1 MADPKVSLQIAA
13 VDAFSNTF
21 SAVQNELVGLQA
33 DFNKA
38 SKEMAKSSE
47 GAAEGSKRLANNTGK
62 TREEVGGLNS
72 MLGSMAQYV
81 ATAFS
86 VGAIIAFA
94 KESFNASLQ
103 MDAINSKL
111 KMMTG
116 SSEKAGQEWE
126 FIRAEAKRLRLDLR
140 GVAEEYSSFAVATK
154 NTSMEGEGARK
165 MFTGVAEAATALRLP
180 AEQTSRVLYQFQQML
195 SKGKVNMEDLKTA
208 SESFPGLLRQVADAL
223 GITTAQLL
231 DQMQKGELMAA
242 DVLPKLADQL
252 HKTYGQAAVEAADKG
267 RGALNRFT
275 TSVFEL
281 KIKLGQA
288 TEGGAGGFLW
298 FITAVVDVLKDSIS
312 WTQQAKIYWG
322 ALFDKAAAWVNAGGL
337 IGLMKGGPE
346 ARAEL
351 QAEFD
356 AIDAMA
362 EHAWNKT
369 IEISKK
375 GVQKQAG
382 EDARNS
388 QRRRDE
394 AIKTGEDLA
403 KIELAYAKAVG
414 AAEVELT
421 QEAAK
426 AYQERIKDAEAYYDQ
441 KKAAAKSNDE
451 EVAWEQ
457 IKTNKLK
464 ELAKQHARD
473 NEIIQARMAQR
484 AVDLRK
490 EGLENEFLNIR
501 QQAANRVITSQ
512 QAETRIT
519 RLTVASLRDQYEAR
533 RAVAAKIKEIY
544 GDNSTEYKSSLKEQQ
559 TSHKAYV
566 DANLAAY
573 KKYSDEIKSIDQ
585 QIADF
590 RLSIQQKV
598 ADLAQKG
605 MTEAAKYADNQK
617 RFDEAVS
624 KSRAALA
631 QGDYETAQKFA
642 KQAEELASRL
652 ADKKALDN
660 TKLEELEKAHKKRI
674 SEIDQQSLGQQTDQ
688 QKKAT
693 DAAKEN
699 AEYETKK
706 AALLKEQV
714 ATSEGITNA
723 TAALNTVEQLGVS
736 IMEAKRAAS
745 ADALAKLKEIQAMP
759 LDPKNLQINLDES
772 ALAKTRATMSDLT
785 KTETKTIVIRTVGG
799 GSEQAVFS
807 AGSTSGFYGGGK
819 VMNGSPFRDSVS
831 AILANDEWVINNRA
845 TGYWGDNVMAAIN
858 NPLSAAGQQISAMI
872 RCASPANAAPLGTL
886 NLQVAGGVFPV
897 QGPIDVLS
905 QLTTAVRRLQK
916 TRPQ

>member
-21 SAVQNELVGLQA
+21 SAVQNELVAMQA
-33 DFNKA
+33 EFNKA
-38 SKEMAKSSE
+38 SRGMASDSQNVTQRIEKL
-47 GAAEGSKRLANNTGK
+47 GSMTEKPARDI
-62 TREEVGGLNS
+62 GGLNGL
-72 MLGSMAQYV
+72 LGQMAQYV
-81 ATAFS
+81 VAAFS
-86 VGAIIAFA
+86 VGAIIGFA
-94 KESFNASLQ
+94 KEAFNASLQ

-111 KMMTG
+111 KVMTG
-116 SSEKAGQEWE
+116 SAEKAGQEWE
-126 FIRAEAKRLRLDLR
+126 FIRAEAKRLGLDLQST
-140 GVAEEYSSFAVATK
+140 ADSYSSFAVATK

-165 MFTGVAEAATALRLP
+165 MFTSVAEAAAALHQP

-195 SKGKVNMEDLKTA
+195 SKGKINMEDLKTA
-208 SESFPGLLRQVADAL
+208 SESFPGLLKQVADAL

-252 HKTYGQAAVEAADKG
+252 HKTYGQAATEAANQG
-267 RGALNRFT
+267 RGALNKLT
-275 TSVFEL
+275 TAVFEL
-281 KIKLGQA
+281 KLAFGQA
-288 TEGGAGGFLW
+288 SAGGEIVSWL
-298 FITAVVDVLKDSIS
+298 TAIVNVLKQSIS
-312 WTQQAKIYWG
+312 WIQQAT
-322 ALFDKAAAWVNAGGL
+322 LFWAGLIDKASAWVNAGGF
-337 IGLMKGGPE
+337 IGLMTGGE
-346 ARAEL
+346 AARAKL
-351 QAEFD
+351 KAEFA
-356 AIDAMA
+356 AIDANVQ
-362 EHAWNKT
+362 ELWDKT
-369 IEISKK
+369 VETSKR
-375 GVQKQAG
+375 GAQKQAG

-403 KIELAYAKAVG
+403 KIELTYAKAVG

-426 AYQERIKDAEAYYDQ
+426 AYQERIKDAKAYYDQ

-457 IKTNKLK
+457 IKTNKLR
-464 ELAKQHARD
+464 EMAKQHARD
-473 NEIIQARMAQR
+473 TEIIQAQMVQR

-544 GDNSTEYKSSLKEQQ
+544 GDNSAEYKSSLKEQQ

-573 KKYSDEIKSIDQ
+573 KKYSDEIKSLDQ

-598 ADLAQKG
+598 ADLAQKD
-605 MTEAAKYADNQK
+605 MTESAKYADNK
-617 RFDEAVS
+617 RRFDEAVN
-624 KSRAALA
+624 KARIALA
-631 QGDYETAQKFA
+631 QGEHETALKFN
-642 KQAEELASRL
+642 KQAEDLASRL
-652 ADKKALDN
+652 ADKKIQIN
-660 TKLEELEKAHKKRI
+660 TQLEELEIQRKKRLAD
-674 SEIDQQSLGQQTDQ
+674 IDQQSLGQQTDQ

-693 DAAKEN
+693 DAARAN
-699 AEYETKK
+699 AEFDVKK
-706 AALLKEQV
+706 AELLKQQE
-714 ATSEGITNA
+714 ATTEGITTA

-772 ALAKTRATMSDLT
+772 ALAKTRAAMSDLT

-807 AGSTSGFYGGGK
+807 GGSTSGFYGGGK

-845 TGYWGDNVMAAIN
+845 AGFWGDNVMAAIN

-872 RCASPANAAPLGTL
+872 RSASPANAAPLGTL
-886 NLQVAGGVFPV
+886 NLQVAGGTFPV